1 MVLQRR
7 HQRMIQRSSQS
18 MVQRRPQSSYSSV
31 PQAQSIQSA
40 RHEGTVRAHYII
52 RVGNEGLSPRIS
64 DTAPNHWHYLSPQ
77 HLWGFPKG
85 MTHVNVRSQ
94 FEADIANQRVT
105 PYIWFLCN
113 GHDGPGHFVQAG
125 IGRRHAGRGPTEN
138 GPIPIPTYIMSRLQE
153 GFDHWFEWEPV
164 SLSPAFRD
172 RVRGLDIPRPTY
184 VPTLRHVKPDHSH
197 FSTFEDLVNNPRGQA
212 APAVGPQA
220 YQAPQ
225 FPIQASPAPAIQS
238 SQAPARRLSP
248 SARPIEVDF
257 ENVIR
262 EHTDPHDEGYVY
274 LIQMSRTSFFKIGMS
289 LEPDVRL
296 RTLQTGNPYP
306 LRLAKTWAVSDM
318 LTVEASLHGIF
329 EARKVDNES
338 VREWFDFSL
347 SGENEGG
354 EGHEDWVIG
363 ELDTAIAG
371 LR

>member
-1 MVLQRR
+1 
-7 HQRMIQRSSQS
+7 
-18 MVQRRPQSSYSSV
+18 MVQRRPQSSHSSV
-31 PQAQSIQSA
+31 PQVPSVQGA
-40 RHEGTVRAHYII
+40 RHEGTARAHYII
-52 RVGNEGLSPRIS
+52 RVGNEGLAPRIS

-94 FEADIANQRVT
+94 FEADVANPRVT

-125 IGRRHAGRGPTEN
+125 IGRRHVGRGPTEN
-138 GPIPIPTYIMSRLQE
+138 GPIPIPTYIMVRLQE

-172 RVRGLDIPRPTY
+172 RVRELDIPRPTY
-184 VPTLRHVKPDHSH
+184 VPTLRYVKTDHSH
-197 FSTFEDLVNNPRGQA
+197 FSIFEELVTHPGGQA
-212 APAVGPQA
+212 APAVTPQV

-225 FPIQASPAPAIQS
+225 VPAIQSSEAPEVQS
-238 SQAPARRLSP
+238 SQAPARRLPP
-248 SARPIEVDF
+248 SARSIEVEL

-262 EHTDPHDEGYVY
+262 EHTDPHGEGHVY
-274 LIQMSRTSFFKIGMS
+274 LIQMSRTSFLKIGMS
-289 LEPDVRL
+289 LDPEIRL

-306 LRLAKTWAVSDM
+306 LRLIKTWAVSDM
-318 LTVEASLHGIF
+318 LTVEASLHRLF